1 MSKIEIKEMT
11 LSDLKQIENTLETE
25 FDNFWN
31 ANILESELKNTLS
44 KYIVAKIKTEI
55 VGFAGIIDTLDQ
67 FEITN
72 IVVKKDFRKNGVGN
86 ALIAELIKLAQIN
99 NNKDKIILEV
109 NKTNLPAIKLYEKNG
124 FQNIG
129 LRKKYYNNTDDANI
143 MALQLK

>member
-99 NNKDKIILEV
+99 NKDKIILEV

>member
-1 MSKIEIKEMT
+1 MSKLEIDEMT
-11 LSDLKQIENTLETE
+11 LSDLNQIANKLETE

-31 ANILESELKNTLS
+31 ASILESELKNALS
-44 KYIVAKIKTEI
+44 KYIVAKIETEI
-55 VGFAGIIDTLDQ
+55 VGFAGVIDTLEQ

-72 IVVKKDFRKNGVGN
+72 IVVKKDFRKKGIGN
-86 ALIAELIKLAQIN
+86 KLLAELIKFAKT

-124 FQNIG
+124 FKNVG
-129 LRKKYYNNTDDANI
+129 VRKKYYNNTDDANI